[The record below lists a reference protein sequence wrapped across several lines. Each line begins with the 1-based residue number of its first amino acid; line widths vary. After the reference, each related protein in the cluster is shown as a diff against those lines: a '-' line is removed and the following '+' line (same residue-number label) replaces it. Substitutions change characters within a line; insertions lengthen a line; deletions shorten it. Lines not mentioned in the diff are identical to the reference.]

1 LSRRPARHYDLI
13 VIGGGASGSY
23 VASGAVDQGLS
34 VALVEE
40 WKLGGTCLN
49 AGCDPTKAMV
59 RTAEVLHLARTAS
72 RFGISVPEA
81 RLEWEALRT
90 RVDDLID
97 EIRGG
102 DGPANVRA
110 QGIDLYEMHSK
121 FLSENE
127 VLAGDSLLTGDRV
140 LIATGQTARVP
151 SVTGLGQTGYLTN
164 VDAVALD
171 ELPESLVIIGGGVV
185 AVEFAQMF
193 SRYGAEVTIVGTQEH
208 VLPKEDEDLSAEL
221 TRILRD
227 EGITLQT
234 RSRATSVRRSPDG
247 QVILTCS
254 REDGT
259 PIDLVADE
267 VLVATGRVPNTAG
280 LDLDVAGVR
289 FGERG
294 ILVDA
299 QMRTNVPHIFAAG
312 DVTGIY
318 PFTHVAD
325 YQARIA
331 LHNIV
336 NEDGPM
342 KADYRVVPWVTFSD
356 PELARVG
363 LTEAEARAGGYSVVT
378 STVLFAEMTRA
389 MTSDQREGLVKLV
402 VDRATHQVL
411 GGHIL
416 GAGAGEL
423 IGEIAIV
430 MQYRLPVSALSD
442 TIHPYPTMS
451 EAIFKAAHDLMQGA
465 LAGTSPVNVG

>member
-1 LSRRPARHYDLI
+1 LSRKPARHYDLI

-34 VALVEE
+34 VALIEE

-72 RFGISVPEA
+72 RFGISVPAA
-81 RLEWEALRT
+81 RLEWKALRT

-110 QGIDLYEMHSK
+110 QGIDLYETHGK
-121 FLSENE
+121 FLSDYE
-127 VLAGDSLLTGDRV
+127 VLAGDGLLTGDRI
-140 LIATGQTARVP
+140 LIATGQTTRVP
-151 SVTGLGQTGYLTN
+151 PVDGLEETGYLTN
-164 VDAVALD
+164 IDAVALD
-171 ELPESLVIIGGGVV
+171 ELPASLVIIGGGVV
-185 AVEFAQMF
+185 AVEFAQTF
-193 SRYGAEVTIVGTQEH
+193 SRYGVEVTVVGTQDRL
-208 VLPKEDEDLSAEL
+208 LPKEDEELSAEL
-221 TRILRD
+221 TRILGD
-227 EGITLQT
+227 EGITLQM
-234 RSRATSVRRSPDG
+234 RSRATGARRLPDG
-247 QVILTCS
+247 EVSLRCS
-254 REDGT
+254 VEDG
-259 PIDLVADE
+259 PPVDLVASE
-267 VLVATGRVPNTAG
+267 VLVATGRTPNIAG
-280 LDLDVAGVR
+280 LDLDSAGVW

-294 ILVDA
+294 IQVDA
-299 QMRTNVPHIFAAG
+299 QMRTNVPHIFAVG

-336 NEDGPM
+336 NEDGAT

-363 LTEAEARAGGYSVVT
+363 LTEAEARAGGYSAVT
-378 STVLFAEMTRA
+378 STVPFAEMTRA
-389 MTSDQREGLVKLV
+389 MTSDQRDGLVKLV

-416 GAGAGEL
+416 GSGAGEL
-423 IGEIAIV
+423 IGEIAVV
-430 MQYRLPVSALSD
+430 MQHRLPVSALND